1 MQAGIEKILGVKP
14 GIIKDT
20 QTAAA
25 GEIIIG
31 STSRTVS
38 GVSLRDNEYCVY
50 TDGGRLVIQAGKSPL
65 LTTAVNKF
73 LYAVRLS
80 EDIGDEVP
88 EIRGTVS
95 DFDSVKTVSGEALQ
109 LCVGR

>member
-38 GVSLRDNEYCVY
+38 GVSLRDNEYCVC
-50 TDGGRLVIQAGKSPL
+50 TDGGRRSTQSRI
-65 LTTAVNKF
+65 
-73 LYAVRLS
+73 
-80 EDIGDEVP
+80 DEAF
-88 EIRGTVS
+88 I
-95 DFDSVKTVSGEALQ
+95 
-109 LCVGR
+109 